1 VLCLP
6 DWIVNAGGVIC
17 ASAEYAG
24 QGPTRAFENI
34 AQTIRDNTSTVI
46 RRSREGSMLPRLAA
60 EQLAMARVREAMSF
74 RRSWSDRITGEE
86 DAGAT

>member
-1 VLCLP
+1 LCLP

-24 QGPTRAFENI
+24 QGPRRAFENI

-74 RRSWSDRITGEE
+74 RRSWSDRITRQE